1 MPLRIV
7 QANAV
12 YDPLAKT
19 PHALLD
25 MYRTLTEWSAAMMA
39 AGALVSVVQR
49 FHTAATVE
57 LDGVTY
63 EFTTDSQAPWL
74 STTAAPVEFVAAIG
88 RHSPDVVHINGLI
101 FPQLV
106 AEVRKAVGNRTA
118 IVVQHH
124 GGEFPIRGSGPV
136 GLWQSRR
143 WRGGLGAAD
152 AISFTAREQAEPW
165 HAAKV
170 LGDQRILEIVESG
183 TMLRR
188 VDRNRAR
195 TAIGITASPLIL
207 WVGRLTTNKDPL
219 TVLDGLEQ
227 ALPALPDAR
236 VVMLFSDDTLFLP
249 VDERV
254 RASAVLRERVTLAG
268 RITHEE
274 LPNYYGAAD
283 VFVSGSHSE
292 GSGYALI
299 EAMSAGVVPVV
310 TDIPSFRVIAGDCG
324 ARWPPGDSRA
334 FADALRMVCG
344 GNLDEQRAR
353 VAAHYDR
360 VLRWDAIARRTVD
373 EYQTLVDSKPG
384 LKTRLYGV

>member
-1 MPLRIV
+1 LPLRIV

-25 MYRTLTEWSAAMMA
+25 LYRTLTEWSAAMLA
-39 AGALVSVVQR
+39 AGAQVSVVQR
-49 FHTAATVE
+49 FHTANTVE
-57 LDGVTY
+57 REGVTY
-63 EFTTDSQAPWL
+63 EFTTDSQTPWL
-74 STTAAPVEFVAAIG
+74 STKAAPAEFVSAIG

-106 AEVRKAVGNRTA
+106 GDIRKSVGNRTA

-124 GGEFPIRGSGPV
+124 GGEFPVRGSGPV
-136 GLWQSRR
+136 GLWQRRR
-143 WRGGLGAAD
+143 WRRGLAAAD

-165 HAAKV
+165 RAADV

-188 VDRNRAR
+188 VARDRAR
-195 TAIGITASPLIL
+195 SAIGITASPLIL

-219 TVLDGLEQ
+219 VVLDGLEE
-227 ALPALPDAR
+227 ALPALPEAR
-236 VVMLFSDDTLFLP
+236 VVMLFGDDTLFVP
-249 VDERV
+249 VDGRV
-254 RASAVLRERVTLAG
+254 RASAILRDRVTLAG

-324 ARWPPGDSRA
+324 RRWPPGDGKA
-334 FADALRMVCG
+334 LAKALRSVCG
-344 GNLDEQRAR
+344 GNFEEQRAR
-353 VAAHYDR
+353 VAEQYER
-360 VLRWDAIARRTVD
+360 VLRWDAIARHTVD
-373 EYQTLVDSKPG
+373 QYQALVNSKRS
-384 LKTRLYGV
+384 TA

>member
-1 MPLRIV
+1 LPLRIV

-12 YDPLAKT
+12 YDPSART

-25 MYRTLTEWSAAMMA
+25 MYRTLTEWSAAMFA
-39 AGALVSVVQR
+39 AGPQVSVVQR
-49 FHTAATVE
+49 FHTANTVE
-57 LDGVTY
+57 RDGVTY

-74 STTAAPVEFVAAIG
+74 STKAAPAEFVAAIG
-88 RHSPDVVHINGLI
+88 RHSPDVVHVNGLI

-106 AEVRKAVGNRTA
+106 AAIRNAVGNRTA

-124 GGEFPIRGSGPV
+124 GGEFPVRGSGPV
-136 GLWQSRR
+136 GLWQQMR
-143 WRGGLGAAD
+143 WRGGLAAAD

-165 HAAKV
+165 RAAAV

-188 VDRNRAR
+188 VDRGRAR
-195 TAIGITASPLIL
+195 SAIGITASPLIL

-219 TVLDGLEQ
+219 TVLDGFEQ
-227 ALPALPDAR
+227 ALSALPDAR
-236 VVMLFSDDTLFLP
+236 VVMLFGDDTLFVP
-249 VDERV
+249 VDDRV
-254 RASAVLRERVTLAG
+254 RASAVLRDRVTLAG
-268 RITHEE
+268 RISHDE

-310 TDIPSFRVIAGDCG
+310 TDIPSFRVIAGNCG
-324 ARWPPGDSRA
+324 VRWPPGDGRA
-334 FADALRMVCG
+334 LADALRMVCG
-344 GNLDEQRAR
+344 GNLDEQRAC
-353 VAAHYDR
+353 VAGQYDR
-360 VLRWDAIARRTVD
+360 VLRWEAIARHTVD
-373 EYQTLVDSKPG
+373 EYQALVDSKRS
-384 LKTRLYGV
+384 TA